1 MRESLG
7 EFVLTKAL
15 KITACCQLYVLYP
28 GTAHFPGHLKGTI
41 VSPALLNDQFCR
53 NGLLT
58 TEPLS
63 EVGVAAKHRAWNG
76 GRQWIYR
83 G

>member
-1 MRESLG
+1 MLS
-7 EFVLTKAL
+7 TIC
-15 KITACCQLYVLYP
+15 ITQDIYHTPP